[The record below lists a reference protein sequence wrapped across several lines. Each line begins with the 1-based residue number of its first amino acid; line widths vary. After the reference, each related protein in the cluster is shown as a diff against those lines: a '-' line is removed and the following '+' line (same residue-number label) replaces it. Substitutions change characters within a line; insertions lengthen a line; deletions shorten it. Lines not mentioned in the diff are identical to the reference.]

1 MYGSADIGLET
12 CKITKLFDN
21 FFAILI
27 LLIRNDM
34 SVSSFFMYLWL
45 LSDSQVN
52 GLYLFLV
59 NFGSLGGL
67 LILGLGI
74 DDGGFHIQVLVHV
87 VPCKRV

>member
-1 MYGSADIGLET
+1 
-12 CKITKLFDN
+12 
-21 FFAILI
+21 
-27 LLIRNDM
+27 M
-34 SVSSFFMYLWL
+34 SVSSFFMYLWV

-67 LILGLGI
+67 LILELGI